1 VNVNRDL
8 RIGQSVSAP
17 AVRRAAPSEEPIMN
31 SLRAWG
37 RAATCAL
44 ASALVFS
51 AFTAPAEAVDRTRR
65 AGRVVRPAAP
75 ARLTASERRAVT
87 MERFFRGDGIRRCWM
102 RQLLR
107 DPTTTTRRLPVVLR
121 VDSEGRIRD
130 VRVRDPMAPTLAA
143 CIAATSATLAPV
155 GPGEVFEAEGTLTL
169 ERGQ

>member
-1 VNVNRDL
+1 
-8 RIGQSVSAP
+8 
-17 AVRRAAPSEEPIMN
+17 MN

-44 ASALVFS
+44 ASALVL
-51 AFTAPAEAVDRTRR
+51 ATFTAPAGAVDRTRR
-65 AGRVVRPAAP
+65 AGRVARAEP
-75 ARLTASERRAVT
+75 ARLSPSERRAAT

-107 DPTTTTRRLPVVLR
+107 DPTTATRRLPVVLR
-121 VDSEGRIRD
+121 VDGEGRIRE
-130 VRVRDPMAPTLAA
+130 VRVRDPWAPALAA

-155 GPGEVFEAEGTLTL
+155 GPGEVFEAEGTITL